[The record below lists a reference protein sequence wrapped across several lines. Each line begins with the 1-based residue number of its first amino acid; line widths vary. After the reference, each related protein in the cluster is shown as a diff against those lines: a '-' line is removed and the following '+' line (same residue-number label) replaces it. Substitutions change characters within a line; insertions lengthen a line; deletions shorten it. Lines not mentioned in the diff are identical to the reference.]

1 MNWIAW
7 RMLVGHRT
15 KYLAM
20 LFGVTFASLLIA
32 QQLAIFCGVL
42 RMTTGQIRDI
52 EEAPIW
58 VLTPHVR
65 YVDDLEPLS
74 DRSLDRVRSVAG
86 VAWAVRL
93 EKGFSRA
100 QLDDGHFQQVI
111 LLGLDDATLV
121 GGPRTMLVGEVTD
134 LQRPDAV
141 ILDEVGHQ
149 LLFPDQPWQ
158 IGRVLTINHH
168 RAVLVGVCR
177 ASLTFQTLP
186 LVYVRVS
193 QASHYLPP
201 DRKTVSAILV
211 QAQPSVAVPELC
223 QRIQTQTGLL
233 ALTREEF
240 AGRTID
246 HYLQRTG
253 LLANFGT
260 TVLLGFLVGIAISGQ
275 TFYTFTVE
283 NLPQFAMLKAMGAVN
298 RRLVWMILQQSALVG
313 AIGYGLGVGLA
324 AVFGELTRGHS
335 KLVFHMPWQ
344 VLVGTGVAIVLVTML
359 TSVLSILRVLRVEPA
374 RVLR

>member
-7 RMLVGHRT
+7 RMLVGQRT

-20 LFGVTFASLLIA
+20 LFGITFASLLIA

-58 VLTPHVR
+58 VLTPQVH
-65 YVDDLEPLS
+65 YIDDLEPLS
-74 DRSLDRVRSVAG
+74 DRRLNQVRSVPG
-86 VAWAVRL
+86 VAWAVGL
-93 EKGFSRA
+93 EKGISRA
-100 QLDDGHFQQVI
+100 QLADGQFHQVI
-111 LLGLDDATLV
+111 LLGLDDATLI
-121 GGPRTMLVGEVTD
+121 GAPRIMLAGAVTD
-134 LQRPDAV
+134 LRKPDAV
-141 ILDEVGHQ
+141 IIDEIGHQ
-149 LLFPDQPWQ
+149 MLWPDQPWQ
-158 IGRVLTINHH
+158 IGRELTINHH
-168 RAVLVGVCR
+168 RAVVAGVCR
-177 ASLTFQTLP
+177 ASVTFQTLP
-186 LVYVRVS
+186 IVYSRVS
-193 QASHYLPP
+193 QAAHYLPP
-201 DRKTVSAILV
+201 DRRTMSAILV
-211 QAQPSVAVPELC
+211 KGRPTVPVSELC
-223 QRIQTQTGLL
+223 RRIEARTGLL

-240 AGRTID
+240 SDRTID
-246 HYLQRTG
+246 YALQRTG

-298 RRLVWMILQQSALVG
+298 RRLVGMVLQQSALVG
-313 AIGYGLGVGLA
+313 SIGYGLGVGLA

-344 VLVGTGVAIVLVTML
+344 VLVGTGAAIVLVTML
-359 TSVLSILRVLRVEPA
+359 TSLLSILRVLHVEPA

>member
-1 MNWIAW
+1 
-7 RMLVGHRT
+7 MLVGHRT

-20 LFGVTFASLLIA
+20 LFGVTFAALLIA
-32 QQLAIFCGVL
+32 QQMAIFCGVL

-58 VLTPHVR
+58 VLTPQVR
-65 YVDDLEPLS
+65 YIDDLEPLS
-74 DRSLDRVRSVAG
+74 ERQLDQVRSVPG

-100 QLDDGHFQQVI
+100 QLADGHFQQVI

-121 GGPRTMLVGEVTD
+121 GAPRTMLVGSVSD
-134 LQRPDAV
+134 LQKPDAV

-149 LLFPDQPWQ
+149 LLWPDQPWQ
-158 IGRVLTINHH
+158 VGRTLTINHH
-168 RAVLVGVCR
+168 RAVVVGICR

-186 LVYVRVS
+186 LVYTRVS
-193 QASHYLPP
+193 QAAHYLPP
-201 DRKTVSAILV
+201 QRKTVSAILV
-211 QAQPSVAVPELC
+211 QGRPSAPVPELC
-223 QRIQTQTGLL
+223 RRIQEQTGLL

-246 HYLQRTG
+246 HYLKRTG
-253 LLANFGT
+253 LLINFGT

-283 NLPQFAMLKAMGAVN
+283 NLPQFAMLKAMGTVN
-298 RRLVWMILQQSALVG
+298 RRLVWMVLQQSALVG
-313 AIGYGLGVGLA
+313 SIGYGLGVGLA
-324 AVFGELTRGHS
+324 AIFGELTRGHS
-335 KLVFHMPWQ
+335 KLVFYMPWQ

-359 TSVLSILRVLRVEPA
+359 TSLLSILRVLHVEPA

>member
-1 MNWIAW
+1 MNFIAW
-7 RMLVGHRT
+7 RMLAGHRT

-20 LFGVTFASLLIA
+20 LFGVTFSSLLIA

-58 VLTPHVR
+58 VLTPQVR
-65 YVDDLEPLS
+65 YIDDLEPLS
-74 DRSLDRVRSVAG
+74 DRRLNEVRSVSG

-111 LLGLDDATLV
+111 LVGLDDATLV
-121 GGPRTMLVGEVTD
+121 GAPRTMLVGSVTD
-134 LQRPDAV
+134 LQKPDAI

-149 LLFPDQPWQ
+149 LLWPDQPWQ

-168 RAVLVGVCR
+168 RAIVVGICR

-186 LVYVRVS
+186 LVYTRVS
-193 QASHYLPP
+193 QTPHYLPP
-201 DRKTVSAILV
+201 NRKTMSALLV
-211 QAQPSVAVPELC
+211 QARPSASIPEVC
-223 QRIQTQTGLL
+223 QRIQAQTGLL

-240 AGRTID
+240 AERTVD

-298 RRLVWMILQQSALVG
+298 RRLVGMVLQQSALVG
-313 AIGYGLGVGLA
+313 SIGYGLGVGLA

-335 KLVFHMPWQ
+335 KLVFYMPWQ
-344 VLVGTGVAIVLVTML
+344 VLVGTGLAIVLVTML
-359 TSVLSILRVLRVEPA
+359 TSLLSIVRVLRVEPA
-374 RVLR
+374 RILH